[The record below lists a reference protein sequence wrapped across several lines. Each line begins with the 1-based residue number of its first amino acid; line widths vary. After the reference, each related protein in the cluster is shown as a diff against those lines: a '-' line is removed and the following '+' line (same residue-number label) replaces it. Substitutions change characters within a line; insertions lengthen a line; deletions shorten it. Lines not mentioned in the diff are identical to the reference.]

1 MRWLLDT
8 CVVSEL
14 TRPEPDVLVRQ
25 WLQENAGQS
34 AIAAVSMGEIQYGLL
49 RLPAGASK
57 RRLQTWFEELCSQF
71 DGRILPTTVQVWREF
86 GRLKTDLEQ
95 TGRPQD
101 DLDIAIAA
109 TACCHKLAMVTRNER
124 HFYDTGLAIFNPWSG
139 GTEAAKKTT

>member
-14 TRPEPDVLVRQ
+14 TRPEPNALVQ
-25 WLQENAGQS
+25 KWLLDNAKQS
-34 AIAAVSMGEIQYGLL
+34 AIAAVSVGEIQYGLL
-49 RLPAGASK
+49 RLPAGARK
-57 RRLQTWFEELCSQF
+57 RRLQAWFEELCSQF
-71 DGRILPTTVQVWREF
+71 DARILPTTTDVWREF

-109 TACCHKLAMVTRNER
+109 TACCHKLIVVTRNVR
-124 HFYDTGLAIFNPWSG
+124 HFQDTGLDICNPWG
-139 GTEAAKKTT
+139 PEIGVV

>member
-14 TRPEPDVLVRQ
+14 TRSEPNALVQQ
-25 WLQENAGQS
+25 WLLDNARLS
-34 AIAAVSMGEIQYGLL
+34 AIAAVSVGEIQYGLL
-49 RLPAGASK
+49 RLPAGARK
-57 RRLQTWFEELCSQF
+57 RRLQAWFEALCSQF
-71 DGRILPTTVQVWREF
+71 DDRILPTTTDVWREF

-109 TACCHKLAMVTRNER
+109 TACCHKLIVVTRNVR
-124 HFYDTGLAIFNPWSG
+124 HFQDTGLDICNPWG
-139 GTEAAKKTT
+139 NEARA

>member
-14 TRPEPDVLVRQ
+14 TRPEPNAQIQQ
-25 WLQENAGQS
+25 WLLENARQS
-34 AIAAVSMGEIQYGLL
+34 AIAAVSVGEIQYGLL
-49 RLPAGASK
+49 RLPAGARK
-57 RRLQTWFEELCSQF
+57 RRLHAWFEELCSQF
-71 DGRILPTTVQVWREF
+71 NDRILPATAQVWREF

-109 TACCHKLAMVTRNER
+109 TACCHKLVVVTRNVR
-124 HFYDTGLAIFNPWSG
+124 HFQDTGLDICNPWAD
-139 GTEAAKKTT
+139 AAGST

>member
-14 TRPEPDVLVRQ
+14 TRPEPNAQVQQ
-25 WLQENAGQS
+25 WLLDKARQS
-34 AIAAVSMGEIQYGLL
+34 AIAAVSVGEIQYGLL
-49 RLPAGASK
+49 RLPAGARK
-57 RRLQTWFEELCSQF
+57 RRLQAWFEELCSQF
-71 DGRILPTTVQVWREF
+71 DARILPTTTDVWREF

-109 TACCHKLAMVTRNER
+109 TACCHKLILVTRNVR
-124 HFYDTGLAIFNPWSG
+124 HFQDTGLDICNPWGSEIG
-139 GTEAAKKTT
+139 VA